1 MPKTQFLWKIANGLF
16 FHLLSDDV
24 IEIAPECDTYSIV
37 EGNDLEVCI
46 IVLSQSVMIEFEVIA
61 DIYHKCKS
69 LTEDYIK
76 W

>member
-1 MPKTQFLWKIANGLF
+1 MPKTQFLWKIAKFNGLF

-46 IVLSQSVMIEFEVIA
+46 TVLSQSVMTEFEVIA
-61 DIYHKCKS
+61 DIYLS
-69 LTEDYIK
+69 
-76 W
+76 